1 MHKHFQKSAG
11 FLVFLVAL
19 TLVYIPKA
27 AIAAASM
34 GPINIV
40 SGWQLQDIA
49 KATQNGGEISSLR
62 FQPDDWYAATVP
74 GTVLTSL
81 VNDGVYP
88 EPLYGQNNRPDKI
101 SDGLCRTKYWYRT
114 VFTVPKTY
122 AGKKIWLNFEG
133 INYAAEVWVNGKD
146 VGGIK
151 GAFIR
156 GVFDITSE
164 VKPGG
169 KAALAV
175 LISPQPHPGIPHEH
189 ALADGMGKNGGIT
202 AIDGPTFL
210 CTIGWDWIPAIR
222 DRDSGIWQKVFIS
235 ATGPVVIKNPL
246 VTTKLPLP
254 DLSSADVGIQVTL
267 QNVTDKPQNGVLMG
281 SFGDVS
287 FEQPVEVEANSS
299 KLVSLDSTNVPALR
313 VKNPKLWWPNGY
325 GPQNLYTLH
334 LSFETEK
341 RIIFAVRKEISDSQ
355 DVTFGIRQI
364 TYSVPDSQNLTIS
377 VNGVRVFCK
386 GGDWGM
392 DEAMKRIPRARLEAE
407 IRMHKIANLDMIR
420 NWVGQSTSED
430 FYEMCDKYGILL
442 WDEFFQPNPS
452 DGPNPTDLDT
462 YMANV
467 RDKILRFRNHPSI
480 AVWCGR
486 NEGFPPKQIDEK
498 LREMMAKLDPT
509 RVYQPSSTSGHGV
522 NSGGPYGSGHP
533 PRSYYD
539 FGEAFKTEIGSV
551 SIPTLESIHGMMPK
565 KDWESI
571 NDDWAEH
578 DLANGASGGPSV
590 HGVIENRYGKI
601 ANLADFVRKAQ
612 LLNCETFRAIY
623 EGREA
628 RMFHPATGVII
639 WMSNPAQP
647 SFVWQLYHHDL
658 EPNASLFAVQEACE
672 PVHIMLNE
680 KTGYLMVVN
689 NHPEAL
695 TDAKAHVTIY
705 NLDGKIASENDLN
718 VTAAPSAATDLGLL
732 ALPDNLSPV
741 YFVKLQ
747 LHDAAGKLLSDNF
760 YWRAVAEHPDDLQA
774 LNQLPVVTLDAKVT
788 RHDADGK
795 CFLDVT
801 LHNPT
806 SQIALMAHLQLRRQN
821 SGERVLPVYYTDNY
835 VSLAPGESK
844 TITIEAAQ
852 PDLKGEKPL
861 VVVDGWNIGVTP
873 FSSDDAAVAL
883 NEDAQVNHWPVTGL
897 PIAPSTYVS
906 PPAATYRI
914 NCGGDDVRN
923 FTADEDYR
931 GGNSGTKNVSVDVSA
946 PMSGPAGLYQT
957 ERWGDSTYT
966 FHMKPL
972 PEGRACTVRLH
983 FAETTFDAAGKRVFN
998 VEINGKPALSNFDV
1012 FQEAGGKN
1020 TALVREF
1027 SGIAPD
1033 KDGNIVIQFLKGPAD
1048 EPEINGIEINETS
1061 LRTAANNNSM

>member
-1 MHKHFQKSAG
+1 M
-11 FLVFLVAL
+11 
-19 TLVYIPKA
+19 P
-27 AIAAASM
+27 
-34 GPINIV
+34 
-40 SGWQLQDIA
+40 A
-49 KATQNGGEISSLR
+49 K
-62 FQPDDWYAATVP
+62 D
-74 GTVLTSL
+74 
-81 VNDGVYP
+81 
-88 EPLYGQNNRPDKI
+88 
-101 SDGLCRTKYWYRT
+101 
-114 VFTVPKTY
+114 
-122 AGKKIWLNFEG
+122 IWLTFEG
-133 INYAAEVWVNGKD
+133 INYTAGVWVNGKD
-146 VGGIK
+146 IGGIK
-151 GAFIR
+151 GAFTR
-156 GVFDITSE
+156 GIFDISSA

-175 LISPQPHPGIPHEH
+175 LITPQPHPGIPHEH
-189 ALADGMGKNGGIT
+189 TLANGMGSNGGVT

-210 CTIGWDWIPAIR
+210 CSMGWDWIPAIR

-235 ATGPVVIKNPL
+235 ATGPVVIKYPL

-254 DLSSADVGIQVTL
+254 DLSSADIGIQVTL
-267 QNVTDKPQNGVLMG
+267 QNVTDEPQDGILKGN
-281 SFGDVS
+281 FGDVS
-287 FEQPVEVEANSS
+287 FEQPVELKANSS
-299 KLVSLDSTNVPALR
+299 KLVSLDSTGVPALR

-334 LSFETEK
+334 LSFEVK
-341 RIIFAVRKEISDSQ
+341 KGISDSQ

-364 TYSVPDSQNLTIS
+364 TYSVPDSDNLTIS

-392 DEAMKRIPRARLEAE
+392 DEAMKRIPRTRLEAQ
-407 IRMHKIANLDMIR
+407 IRMHQIANLDMIR

-430 FYEMCDKYGILL
+430 FYEMCDKYGILI
-442 WDEFFQPNPS
+442 WDEFFQPNPG
-452 DGPNPTDLDT
+452 DGPNPTDVDT
-462 YMANV
+462 YIANV

-498 LREMMAKLDPT
+498 LRKMMAELDPT

-551 SIPTLESIHGMMPK
+551 SIPTLESIHGMMPET
-565 KDWESI
+565 DWESI

-578 DLANGASGGPSV
+578 DLADGASGGPSV
-590 HGVIENRYGKI
+590 RAVIEDRYGKI
-601 ANLADFVRKAQ
+601 VNLADFVRKAQ
-612 LLNCETFRAIY
+612 LLNYETFRAIY

-680 KTGYLMVVN
+680 KTGNLMVIN
-689 NHPEAL
+689 NYPEAL
-695 TDAKAHVTIY
+695 SNAKAHVAVY
-705 NLDGKIASENDLN
+705 NLDGTTASESDLCFN
-718 VTAAPSAATDLGLL
+718 AAPSATTDLGSIAL
-732 ALPDNLSPV
+732 ADNLSSV

-747 LHDAAGKLLSDNF
+747 LHDAEGKLVSDNF
-760 YWRAVAEHPDDLQA
+760 YWHAAADHEDDLQD
-774 LNQLPVVTLDAKVT
+774 LNQLPTVTLNATVK
-788 RHDADGK
+788 RHDANGE

-801 LHNPT
+801 LRNPT
-806 SQIALMAHLQLRRQN
+806 SQIALMAHLQLRRQD

-835 VSLAPGESK
+835 VSLTPGESK

-852 PDLKGEKPL
+852 SNLEGAKPL
-861 VVVDGWNIGVTP
+861 IVLDGWNISVTP
-873 FSSDDAAVAL
+873 FSSGDAAVAL
-883 NEDAQVNHWPVTGL
+883 NEDAQVNHWQATGL
-897 PIAPSTYVS
+897 PIVPSTYVYLG
-906 PPAATYRI
+906 PPSDKYII
-914 NCGGDDVRN
+914 NCGGSDVQDFN
-923 FTADEDYR
+923 ADEHYH
-931 GGNSGTKNVSVDVSA
+931 GGNSGTKNNSVDASA
-946 PMSGPAGLYQT
+946 PMAGPMAIYES
-957 ERWGDSTYT
+957 ERWGDSVYT

-972 PEGRACTVRLH
+972 PAGRTYTTRLH
-983 FAETTFDAAGKRVFN
+983 FAETTFDAIRERVFN
-998 VEINGKPALSNFDV
+998 VNINGKPVLSNFDV

-1020 TALVREF
+1020 KALVKEF

-1033 KDGNIVIQFLKGPAD
+1033 KDGNVLIEFQKGSAD
-1048 EPEINGIEINETS
+1048 EPEINAIEIDQSES
-1061 LRTAANNNSM
+1061 LSTRKS